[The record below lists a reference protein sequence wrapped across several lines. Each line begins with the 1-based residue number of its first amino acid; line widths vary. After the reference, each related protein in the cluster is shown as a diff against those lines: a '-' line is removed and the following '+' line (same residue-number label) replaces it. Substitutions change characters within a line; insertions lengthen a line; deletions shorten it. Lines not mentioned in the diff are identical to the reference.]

1 MHFIWECPAYDHI
14 RDKYASVFEFHWGDS
29 AQQCMQRVF
38 GTAHQRQLAHC
49 IAGMDV
55 YRRFLLGKGNLF
67 GVRPALQPEGY
78 VAVMPYPACLQR
90 GSCPPLGWLRSGPAP
105 NTLRVV
111 VGALLVAA
119 VWILLCALARKVLP

>member
-1 MHFIWECPAYDHI
+1 
-14 RDKYASVFEFHWGDS
+14 
-29 AQQCMQRVF
+29 MQRVF

-49 IAGMDV
+49 VAGMDV

-90 GSCPPLGWLRSGPAP
+90 GCCPTLRWLRSGPVP
-105 NTLRVV
+105 TTLKVV
-111 VGALLVAA
+111 LGVLLVAA
-119 VWILLCALARKVLP
+119 VWILLFALAHKVLP